1 MLANERGLCVTVGDR
16 AKILKE
22 GGKKWGRRGTDREA
36 LEGWAPGTNK
46 IPGHMIHE
54 LLVVFIVRLSVRN

>member
-1 MLANERGLCVTVGDR
+1 MLANERGLCATVGDR
-16 AKILKE
+16 AKRLKR
-22 GGKKWGRRGTDREA
+22 GKKWGRRGTDRKV